1 MDSEYGS
8 LGDRIKF
15 VRLKI
20 MNLTQDGFAES
31 VGGISKFAVSHW
43 ERNNT
48 SPSIAQLKK
57 IGDISGKTVN
67 WLLYG
72 NDHGYLITKPGSLIA
87 ENVNDYGAGYDIPVV
102 SMIAAG
108 ISELG
113 DEVDRA
119 PKITLPYKE
128 AKGCI
133 AFQVTGDSMAPL
145 YVEGDILIV
154 KERGGEMPRDG
165 FIYVVEWEEDTKVMR
180 AVKYVHFASPG
191 FLLTSKNRK
200 HKAVKI
206 DNIRRL
212 FRIVFEITRFH
223 EQLA

>member
-1 MDSEYGS
+1 MKMKFPGLD
-8 LGDRIKF
+8 DRIRKIRKKLGLSQTDF
-15 VRLKI
+15 AKKLGLKSKMGVSHYENGTADPDISTVLKI
-20 MNLTQDGFAES
+20 CKM
-31 VGGISKFAVSHW
+31 GGVT
-43 ERNNT
+43 E
-48 SPSIAQLKK
+48 
-57 IGDISGKTVN
+57 N

-72 NDHGYLITKPGSLIA
+72 NDVGYVADKRGQEVHESA
-87 ENVNDYGAGYDIPVV
+87 EYNVGRYEVPVV
-102 SMIAAG
+102 SLIAAG
-108 ISELG
+108 ITELG